1 MICGKLVYN
10 PETDRYEI
18 ESMDNLSLD
27 LHAGTPLEVAIRK
40 EWIATRIEYS
50 WKRYAWYLVGI
61 NREDIDGLLVRAAE

>member
-18 ESMDNLSLD
+18 ESMDNLPLD

-40 EWIATRIEYS
+40 EWVPTRIEYS
-50 WKRYAWYLVGI
+50 WKRSAWYLVGI
-61 NREDIDGLLVRAAE
+61 NREDIDGLLVRAEA